1 MTSFLSIKGYA
12 RFFRVLSFFQAVS
25 VTSLILSHLSDP
37 VHGRLELIA
46 YVLAWVEWPVMLLVI
61 VPTIIRRLTF
71 LTVLKQKKDDAL
83 MAKVIMQGKESLL
96 RDFVRLIQLVGFERR
111 ASMEGG
117 LLYDGMQFGRRSEVQ
132 LVLQGLKKFE
142 RTSED
147 EQREISLLF
156 AAWDGHGIGLMETR
170 ELVEAFSTMGVTD
183 PLAAVQ
189 NLIRLL
195 DFDNTG
201 RLSWMKFKALFGLA
215 VDVPAEDKHLDLSL
229 TYEMLDT
236 DHDGELT
243 LFELSDGFERM
254 HIGIGLDDMANLLF
268 LHFGIAKPFI
278 TRAEFVQ
285 WMAAVSEELM

>member
-1 MTSFLSIKGYA
+1 LSIKGYA

-25 VTSLILSHLSDP
+25 VTSLILSHLSAP
-37 VHGRLELIA
+37 VSGRLEIIA
-46 YVLAWVEWPVMLLVI
+46 YVLAWIECPVFLTVI
-61 VPTIIRRLTF
+61 VPTIIRRLT
-71 LTVLKQKKDDAL
+71 LLRVIKQSKDDGVS
-83 MAKVIMQGKESLL
+83 AKVIMQGKENLL

-117 LLYDGMQFGRRSEVQ
+117 LTADGLQYGRRSEIQ

-142 RTSED
+142 RMSED

-156 AAWDGHGIGLMETR
+156 AAWDGHGIGVMETR
-170 ELVEAFSTMGVTD
+170 EMVEAFSTMGVAD
-183 PLAAVQ
+183 PQAAVK
-189 NLIRLL
+189 NLIRVL
-195 DFDNTG
+195 DFDSTG
-201 RLSWMKFKALFGLA
+201 KLSWMKFKALFGLA
-215 VDVPAEDKHLDLSL
+215 IGDVPTEDKHLDLSL

-243 LFELSDGFERM
+243 IFELSDGFERM

-268 LHFGIAKPFI
+268 VHFGIAKPFI

-285 WMAAVSEELM
+285 WMVAVSEELQ

>member
-1 MTSFLSIKGYA
+1 
-12 RFFRVLSFFQAVS
+12 
-25 VTSLILSHLSDP
+25 
-37 VHGRLELIA
+37 
-46 YVLAWVEWPVMLLVI
+46 
-61 VPTIIRRLTF
+61 
-71 LTVLKQKKDDAL
+71 
-83 MAKVIMQGKESLL
+83 MAKVVMQGKESLL
-96 RDFVRLIQLVGFERR
+96 RDFVRLVQLVGFERR

-117 LLYDGMQFGRRSEVQ
+117 LPVDGQFGRRSEIH

-142 RTSED
+142 RMSED

-156 AAWDGHGIGLMETR
+156 AAWDGRGTGVMETR
-170 ELVEAFSTMGVTD
+170 EMVEAFSTMGVENPQT
-183 PLAAVQ
+183 AVQ

-201 RLSWMKFKALFGLA
+201 KLSWMKFKALFGLA
-215 VDVPAEDKHLDLSL
+215 VGDVPDEDKHLDLSL

-243 LFELSDGFERM
+243 IFELSDGFERM

-268 LHFGIAKPFI
+268 IHFGIAKPFV

-285 WMAAVSEELM
+285 WMVAVSEELM